1 MQTPRV
7 PLRSVEVSHVN
18 TSTFCYVTL
27 IIVRLLTIILAFD
40 IVLMHKDGEHLGYGG
55 IFNSLAVEFDTWTNV
70 DTQQSD
76 DVFQDHI
83 SIHSGGPFSPN
94 SSNRST
100 SLGFWRPYDVA
111 DGKVHTAKVQYLPYV
126 ETRYFELMTANENL
140 IPYLKDNGEGR
151 RLGTL
156 AVFVDQGIKED
167 RPLLAI
173 PVNLSLILNLP
184 DSLAYVGFTAST
196 GRKWQ
201 KNEIHRWEW
210 CDSERCQVVDTNQ
223 MP

>member
-1 MQTPRV
+1 MT
-7 PLRSVEVSHVN
+7 
-18 TSTFCYVTL
+18 
-27 IIVRLLTIILAFD
+27 ILAFG

-83 SIHSGGPFSPN
+83 SIHSGGPSSPN

-100 SLGFWRPYDVA
+100 SLGFWRPYDIA
-111 DGKVHTAKVQYLPYV
+111 DGKVHAAKVQYLPYV

-173 PVNLSLILNLP
+173 PVNLSLLLNLP

-201 KNEIHRWEW
+201 KNEVHRWEW
-210 CDSERCQVVDTNQ
+210 CDSKRCQVVDTNQ
-223 MP
+223 KP